1 MLNMAFT
8 VTLQL
13 SERSLQHYN
22 IVLAKLPVLKKFKS
36 DASNVTLVPQKTQ
49 SDLLSNGAV
58 NAHALLLSNGLLLFL
73 FHEFIMSCVFMTI

>member
-8 VTLQL
+8 VILQL

-22 IVLAKLPVLKKFKS
+22 IVLTKLKS
-36 DASNVTLVPQKTQ
+36 DTSNVTLVPQETQ

-58 NAHALLLSNGLLLFL
+58 NAHALLLRNGLLLSL